1 MSYGEDFY
9 FLFLRNPYFLPTYG
23 GTIAIFSNKV
33 RIICVQVNENY
44 SFCPAFEK
52 NN

>member
-44 SFCPAFEK
+44 YFCPTFEK